1 MKRTII
7 LLALTAL
14 LFTSCNSEPTL
25 QKYFVNKAEDKNFMA
40 LDIAPSFIKTDKL
53 QLTAEEQTA
62 LKSLKNVNIIAF
74 KANDKNSGAYE
85 KELEDV
91 KKILK
96 DDSYEE
102 LIKFNRGTMGASINT
117 KGEGQNIEEL
127 ILFANDKA
135 NGFGVVRVTGEN
147 MTPNNVMTI
156 VGLLQKANLDMEQL
170 KPLKAMI
177 ERK

>member
-1 MKRTII
+1 MKSTLS
-7 LLALTAL
+7 LLVLIAV
-14 LFTSCNSEPTL
+14 LFTSCNNKPTL
-25 QKYFVNKAEDKNFMA
+25 QKYFVEKAEDANFIA
-40 LDIAPSFIKTDKL
+40 LDVAPTFIKTDGLKL
-53 QLTAEEQTA
+53 TPEEQTA
-62 LKSLKNVNIIAF
+62 LKSLHNLNIIAF
-74 KANDKNSGAYE
+74 KANNKNEGAYE
-85 KELEDV
+85 KELASV

-102 LIKFNRGTMGASINT
+102 LIKFNSGTTGASINT
-117 KGEGQNIEEL
+117 KGEGQNIEEFVV
-127 ILFANDKA
+127 FANDKT

-156 VGLLQKANLDMEQL
+156 VGLLQKANLDLEQL

>member
-1 MKRTII
+1 M
-7 LLALTAL
+7 
-14 LFTSCNSEPTL
+14 
-25 QKYFVNKAEDKNFMA
+25 
-40 LDIAPSFIKTDKL
+40 
-53 QLTAEEQTA
+53 
-62 LKSLKNVNIIAF
+62 
-74 KANDKNSGAYE
+74 GAYE
-85 KELEDV
+85 KELTEV

-96 DDSYEE
+96 DDRYEE
-102 LIKFNRGTMGASINT
+102 LIKFNRGTTGASINT
-117 KGEGQNIEEL
+117 KGEGESIEEL
-127 ILFANDKA
+127 VLFANDKT

>member
-1 MKRTII
+1 MKRTIA

-14 LFTSCNSEPTL
+14 LLTSCNSKPTL
-25 QKYFVNKAEDKNFMA
+25 QKYFVKKAEDKNFLA
-40 LDIAPSFIKTDKL
+40 VDISPTFIKTDKL
-53 QLTAEEQTA
+53 QLTPEEQTA

-74 KANDKNSGAYE
+74 KANDKNVGAYE
-85 KELEDV
+85 KELTEV

-96 DDSYEE
+96 DDRYEE
-102 LIKFNRGTMGASINT
+102 LIKFNRGATGASINT
-117 KGEGQNIEEL
+117 KGEGESIEEL
-127 ILFANDKA
+127 VLFANDKT

>member
-1 MKRTII
+1 MKRTIA
-7 LLALTAL
+7 LLALTAVL
-14 LFTSCNSEPTL
+14 LTSCNGKPTL
-25 QKYFVNKAEDKNFMA
+25 QKYFVDKAEDKNFLA
-40 LDIAPSFIKTDKL
+40 VDISPSFIKTDKL
-53 QLTAEEQTA
+53 QLTPEEQTA

-74 KANDKNSGAYE
+74 KANDKNVGAYE

-102 LIKFNRGTMGASINT
+102 LIKFNRGATGASINT
-117 KGEGQNIEEL
+117 KGEGQDIEEL
-127 ILFANDKA
+127 VLFANDKT

-156 VGLLQKANLDMEQL
+156 VSLLQKANLDMEQL

>member
-1 MKRTII
+1 MKSTIA
-7 LLALTAL
+7 LLALATL
-14 LFTSCNSEPTL
+14 LFTSCSSEPTL

-40 LDIAPSFIKTDKL
+40 IDISPSFIKTEKL
-53 QLTAEEQTA
+53 QLTQEQQTA
-62 LKSLKNVNIIAF
+62 LKSLKNVNVIAF
-74 KANDKNSGAYE
+74 KATDKNVGAYE
-85 KELEDV
+85 KELGDV

-96 DDSYEE
+96 NNSYEE
-102 LIKFNRGTMGASINT
+102 LIKFNRGAMGASINT
-117 KGEGQNIEEL
+117 KGEGQNIDEL

>member
-1 MKRTII
+1 MKRTIA

-14 LFTSCNSEPTL
+14 SYTSCSNKPTL
-25 QKYFVNKAEDKNFMA
+25 QTYFVDKAEDKNFMA
-40 LDIAPSFIKTDKL
+40 LDIAPSFIKTDKM
-53 QLTAEEQTA
+53 QLTTEEQTA

-74 KANDKNSGAYE
+74 KANDKNVGAYE
-85 KELEDV
+85 KELENV

-102 LIKFNRGTMGASINT
+102 LIKFNRGAMGASINT
-117 KGEGQNIEEL
+117 KGIGDNVDEL
-127 ILFANDKA
+127 ILFANSKA
-135 NGFGVVRVTGEN
+135 SGFGVVRVTGEN
-147 MTPNNVMTI
+147 MTPTNVMTI

-170 KPLKAMI
+170 KPLKEMI